1 MLRVTQS
8 TSAAAASH
16 YFDTAL
22 NVADYYGKDE
32 KTTGLWHGEAA
43 EMIGLPREVTKKD
56 FEAVLNGL
64 DPATGDTLPGVRHRD
79 NRTPGYDFTFS
90 VPKSVSI
97 YLAATDD
104 QRPRELFHQAV
115 ADTMKDIEAAMET
128 RVRKNGQDTD
138 RTTGNAVWAT
148 FAHETSRP
156 VDGVP
161 DPHSHVHA
169 YAANLTYDREEGKW
183 KAGQFQDLKRQS
195 PLYQAAFHSR
205 LAASLQREGYG
216 VVTNGK
222 DFELAGVTRQ
232 TIEKFSRR
240 TALVEETAR
249 ENADKIGRRAS
260 QLMREGI
267 AASKAREVA
276 KSELGGKTREGKDKG
291 LSGPE
296 LREAWKAR
304 FTKEEMKTLEAV
316 KGAASDRVL
325 SPGEAVERAASHLFE
340 RESVAPAWKFEA
352 AALRFGC
359 GLDPGSVKQAVA
371 EAVGKGELI
380 QGELAGRPSITSRQ
394 VLADES
400 RIVALCKNG
409 QGQAEPLGNGRE
421 WQVSRDWL
429 DDQQKQAVKHVLEC
443 PDTVFGIR
451 GKAGTGK
458 TTMMQECAD
467 ALQANGREMRV
478 YAPSSEAVDVLKRE
492 GFDKASTIQRL
503 AVSPEA
509 QREAAGKTLW
519 IDEAGLVSAKQMRQ
533 VMDFARENNS
543 RIILSGD
550 RGQHRS
556 VERGDTLAILEDR
569 ANIRTVELSSIKRQQ
584 FDAYREAASAF
595 GEQRPGEGF
604 DRLDKLGWVHEI
616 DDRNKRIDFA
626 VNTYF
631 EKTALT
637 HKDGKAHTANIIAP
651 THAEIGAVTGKVR
664 ATLKERGE
672 LDREDFSHR
681 RLVSLNLTEAQR
693 KDSRS
698 YEPGQAV
705 EFVQNGK
712 GGYVKG
718 QQWTVAAVRDGG
730 VEVERGDE
738 RRSLDLDQAKRFNV
752 HRVED
757 ADFAKGDLV
766 RSTQNRGDLLNNS
779 RHRVIEADE
788 NRLKLEDLS
797 SGRVREVGGDYLHL
811 THAYAATSHAS
822 QGKTLDHVVIS
833 QPSSTFMVASQEQGY
848 VSASRARLSATWIT
862 DDKAALREAVSRS
875 EARPSALDLVEGRQS
890 RQNEPEH
897 AQAAKE
903 TAATK
908 SKEDTLRES
917 LASMPKPRPSPERD
931 APRQSDKG
939 RGPSRGPELE
949 R

>member
-1 MLRVTQS
+1 MLRITQS
-8 TSAAAASH
+8 TSAAAAST
-16 YFDTAL
+16 YFDEAL
-22 NVADYYGKDE
+22 SIADYYGKGD
-32 KTTGLWHGEAA
+32 KTLGQWHGQAA
-43 EMIGLPREVTKKD
+43 EMIGLPGEVTKQD

-64 DPATGDTLPGVRHRD
+64 DPATGDTLDGVRHRE

-90 VPKSVSI
+90 VPKSVSL

-104 QRPRELFHQAV
+104 ERPRELFHQAV
-115 ADTMKDIEAAMET
+115 ADTMKDIEASMSA

-138 RTTGNAVWAT
+138 RTTGNALWAT

-156 VDGVP
+156 VDGIS

-169 YAANLTYDREEGKW
+169 YVANLTFDHAEQKW

-195 PLYQAAFHSR
+195 PLFQAAFHSR

-216 VVTNGK
+216 VVTDGK
-222 DFELAGVTRQ
+222 SFQLAGVTRE

-240 TALVEETAR
+240 TAVVEATAR
-249 ENADKIGRRAS
+249 ENADKIDRRAS
-260 QLMREGI
+260 QLMREGV
-267 AASKAREVA
+267 AAAKAREVA
-276 KSELGGKTREGKDKG
+276 KSELGGKTRESKKKG

-316 KGAASDRVL
+316 KGAASSRTL
-325 SPGEAVERAASHLFE
+325 SPTEAVERASSHLFE
-340 RESVAPAWKFEA
+340 RQSVAPAYQVEA

-359 GLDPGSVKQAVA
+359 GLDPGAMKQAVENA
-371 EAVGKGELI
+371 ISRGELLR
-380 QGELAGRPSITSRQ
+380 GELAGRPSLTSRQ

-400 RIVALCKNG
+400 RIVELCKNG
-409 QGQAEPLGNGRE
+409 QDRAEPLGNGRE
-421 WQVSRDWL
+421 WKVSRDWL

-443 PDTVFGIR
+443 PDAVFGIR

-467 ALQANGREMRV
+467 ALRANGREMRV

-604 DRLDKLGWVHEI
+604 DRLDKLGWVHQIE
-616 DDRNKRIDFA
+616 DRNQRIDFA

-637 HKDGKAHTANIIAP
+637 HKDGKPHTASIIAP

-672 LDREDFSHR
+672 LDREDFTHQ
-681 RLVSLNLTEAQR
+681 RLVSLNLTESQR
-693 KDSRS
+693 RDSRS

-718 QQWTVAAVRDGG
+718 QQWTVEAVRDGG
-730 VEVERGDE
+730 VEVERGGE
-738 RRSLDLDQAKRFNV
+738 RRTLDLAQAKRFNV
-752 HRVED
+752 HRIES

-766 RSTQNRGDLLNNS
+766 RATQNRGDLLNNS
-779 RHRVIEADE
+779 RHRIVEADE

-875 EARPSALDLVEGRQS
+875 EARPSALDLTEA
-890 RQNEPEH
+890 RQNREDGPQR

-903 TAATK
+903 TAGAKTK
-908 SKEDTLRES
+908 DEAL
-917 LASMPKPRPSPERD
+917 RD
-931 APRQSDKG
+931 ASRQPDKG